1 MPRMDKLSTYRTNVM
16 ATGDRLAV
24 VYVNTLIVDKVG
36 NSITLDSGGY
46 ETVTT
51 KRKMN
56 QASRQFALGYSVY
69 QRNFKWF
76 VDLPTGETVPFVD
89 GMTFNRYRQEAA

>member
-1 MPRMDKLSTYRTNVM
+1 MARMDKLSTYRTNVM

-24 VYVNTLIVDKVG
+24 VYASTLIVDKAG
-36 NSITLDSGGY
+36 DLITLDSGGWQ
-46 ETVTT
+46 TVTT

-69 QRNFKWF
+69 QRNYKWF
-76 VDLPTGETVPFVD
+76 VDLPNGETVPFED
-89 GMTFNRYRQEAA
+89 GMSFNRYN

>member
-24 VYVNTLIVDKVG
+24 VYVNTLIVDKAG

-56 QASRQFALGYSVY
+56 QAARQFALGYSVY

-76 VDLPTGETVPFVD
+76 VDLPNGETVPFVD
-89 GMTFNRYRQEAA
+89 GMTFDRHREAA

>member
-24 VYVNTLIVDKVG
+24 VYADTLIVDKAG
-36 NSITLDSGGY
+36 NNITLDSGGWQ
-46 ETVTT
+46 TVTT

-56 QASRQFALGYSVY
+56 QAARQFALGYSVY
-69 QRNFKWF
+69 QRNYKWF
-76 VDLPTGETVPFVD
+76 VDLPTGETVPFED
-89 GMTFNRYRQEAA
+89 GMTFNRYN

>member
-1 MPRMDKLSTYRTNVM
+1 MARMDKLSTYRTSVM

-24 VYVNTLIVDKVG
+24 VYASTLIVDKAG
-36 NSITLDSGGY
+36 NEITLDSGGWQ
-46 ETVTT
+46 TVTT

-56 QASRQFALGYSVY
+56 QAARQFALGYSVY

-76 VDLPTGETVPFVD
+76 VDLPTGETVPFED
-89 GMTFNRYRQEAA
+89 GMTFNRYN